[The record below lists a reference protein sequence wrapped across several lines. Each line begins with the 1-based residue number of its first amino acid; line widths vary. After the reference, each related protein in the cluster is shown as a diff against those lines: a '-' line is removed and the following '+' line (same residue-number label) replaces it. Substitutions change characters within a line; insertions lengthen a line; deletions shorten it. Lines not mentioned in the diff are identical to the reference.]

1 MREIKENNLKNNFK
15 YLGLVPYLDTMS
27 LIYYSSAVI
36 NPSFFEGW
44 SSTVEQANAYNKIL
58 ILSNIDVHKGRD
70 QIKQFFF
77 NPRNINSLKKIL
89 LNFNAS
95 KKNIKIIK
103 NKKINFKVKLNK
115 YTEDYLKIF
124 NKYLQVK

>member
-1 MREIKENNLKNNFK
+1 M
-15 YLGLVPYLDTMS
+15 
-27 LIYYSSAVI
+27 
-36 NPSFFEGW
+36 
-44 SSTVEQANAYNKIL
+44 EQANAYNKIL
-58 ILSNIDVHKGRD
+58 ILSNIDVHKEQRPNKA
-70 QIKQFFF
+70 IFF

-115 YTEDYLKIF
+115 
-124 NKYLQVK
+124 

>member
-44 SSTVEQANAYNKIL
+44 SSTVEQVNVYNKIL
-58 ILSNIDVHKGRD
+58 ILSNIDVHKEQRPNKA
-70 QIKQFFF
+70 IFF
-77 NPRNINSLKKIL
+77 NPRNINSLKK
-89 LNFNAS
+89 F
-95 KKNIKIIK
+95 
-103 NKKINFKVKLNK
+103 
-115 YTEDYLKIF
+115 Y
-124 NKYLQVK
+124 

>member
-1 MREIKENNLKNNFK
+1 MKSLKNDNRISTISIYSTGSKSDYRNPDHFFNLMREIKENNLKNNFK

-58 ILSNIDVHKGRD
+58 ILSNIDVHKEQRPNKA
-70 QIKQFFF
+70 IFF
-77 NPRNINSLKKIL
+77 NPRNINSLKK
-89 LNFNAS
+89 F
-95 KKNIKIIK
+95 
-103 NKKINFKVKLNK
+103 
-115 YTEDYLKIF
+115 Y
-124 NKYLQVK
+124 